1 MLQEI
6 IKYKIYIFL
15 ISQAKLNSSFQAKQY
30 IIKSYSTPSKLYR
43 NQNSGGLLLYVSE
56 KIQPKILNEYT
67 SQKLMKNSSAG
78 INLRSRR

>member
-6 IKYKIYIFL
+6 IKYKIYILL

-30 IIKSYSTPSKLYR
+30 IIKGYSTPSKLYR

-67 SQKLMKNSSAG
+67 SQQLMENSFVE
-78 INLRSRR
+78 INLRSRK